1 MLEREREKG
10 GEEEGVREGRKRS
23 RPLTI
28 AIDDSIEN
36 IELCYNIRGDQLARE
51 SGKRPRRDRITRPSA

>member
-10 GEEEGVREGRKRS
+10 GEEEGVREGRRS

-36 IELCYNIRGDQLARE
+36 IELCYNIREDQLARE